1 MLQERDA
8 LKGIYSLGA
17 NCTLAPLEAKRFE
30 STAATKL
37 NTSIAIYA
45 AIEFLAVACSSYFA
59 MKIYHYFVLHSSQGG
74 QAYVFAA
81 FGIATLVCLTSLGLR
96 NFSAV
101 RHQSRHV
108 FIFRAAGPVFLA
120 FLLFLTALF
129 FTQFGEHYSRGT
141 FVFQII
147 AVIITVASTRAA
159 FYSWLH
165 SAISSNRIEA
175 RRVVLIGDAAHCL
188 EVSSR
193 LKTSGIRTVGS
204 FRLPR
209 SCSMEGATKTN
220 QKISQIIAYCRS
232 HPTDDIIILTN
243 KAHLPK
249 TFDIA
254 AAFAELPAAINIV
267 PMDALEIL
275 SASRIIEF
283 GYLKTFQVHQPPL
296 SSSEHFIKRSF
307 DILAAGIALIVL
319 SPLLVVIS
327 IAIKLDSAGPV
338 FFRQKRH
345 GFNTEEIR
353 VFKFRSM
360 TSIEDG
366 NRFTQAVVNDQRVTR
381 VGRIIRATNIDE
393 LPQLLNVLHGEMSL
407 VGPRPHPTA
416 QCLFFKNKIRPFSRR
431 HNVKPGITGWAQV
444 NGHRGPTDTLEKMQ
458 RRIECDLYYI
468 DNWSFLF
475 DMKIIIMTVF
485 TKRAYTNAY

>member
-8 LKGIYSLGA
+8 LKGIYSLDA
-17 NCTLAPLEAKRFE
+17 NCTLAPLDAKRFE

-59 MKIYHYFVLHSSQGG
+59 MKIYHYFVYHASRGG

-81 FGIATLVCLTSLGLR
+81 FGIATLVCLTSLGLGNISTIR
-96 NFSAV
+96 
-101 RHQSRHV
+101 RQPRHV
-108 FIFRAAGPVFLA
+108 FILRSAGPVFLA

-129 FTQFGEHYSRGT
+129 FMQLGQYYSRGT
-141 FVFQII
+141 LVFQVIGIII
-147 AVIITVASTRAA
+147 AVACTRAA

-175 RRVVLIGDAAHCL
+175 RSVVLIGDTANCL
-188 EVSSR
+188 EVSHR
-193 LKTSGIRTVGS
+193 LKTSGIRTVGN

-209 SCSMEGATKTN
+209 SCGMEGANKPN
-220 QKISQIIAYCRS
+220 QKISEIIAHCRS

-243 KAHLPK
+243 KANLPK
-249 TFDIA
+249 TFEIA
-254 AAFAELPAAINIV
+254 ELFAELPIAINIV
-267 PMDALEIL
+267 PMDALEVL
-275 SASRIIEF
+275 SSSRIIEY
-283 GYLKTFQVHQPPL
+283 GYLKTLQVHRPPL
-296 SSSEHFIKRSF
+296 SISERIIKRSF
-307 DILAAGIALIVL
+307 DIFAASIALIVL
-319 SPLLVVIS
+319 SPLIVVIS

-345 GFNTEEIR
+345 GFNNEEIR

-366 NRFTQAVVNDQRVTR
+366 DRFTQAVVNDQRVTR
-381 VGRIIRATNIDE
+381 VGRIIRVTNIDE
-393 LPQLLNVLHGEMSL
+393 LPQLLNVLRGEMSL
-407 VGPRPHPTA
+407 VGPRPHATA
-416 QCLFFKNKIRPFSRR
+416 QSQFFNKMIRPFSRR

-444 NGHRGPTDTLEKMQ
+444 NGHRGPIDTLEKMQ
-458 RRIECDLYYI
+458 RRIEYDLYYI
-468 DNWSFLF
+468 DNWSFVF